1 MKKIIFWPKS
11 ASSIVILVLVS
22 VLQMGRIEAEESSKD
37 TVLKINKT
45 PDFEISGKG
54 DNPAWQYTGWIKLTK
69 AGESLNYNTEI
80 KILYSD
86 SGIYCLFNCQDSK
99 ITATLEGDFL
109 DLYNEDVVEAFFW
122 PEDTIPIYFEYELS
136 PLNFELPIL
145 VPNMNGKFWGW
156 RPWHYEAGRKSRHAT
171 HLIYGKSNENMLLGW
186 TAEFFIPFKL
196 LKPLTNVPPVTGT
209 RWHANFYR
217 IDYDKP
223 GNEWFWQP
231 VRINFHDYK
240 KFGTI
245 LFN

>member
-1 MKKIIFWPKS
+1 MNKYRFWPKS
-11 ASSIVILVLVS
+11 AAFTVIVFLLNLI
-22 VLQMGRIEAEESSKD
+22 QMGSIAAEESSKD
-37 TVLKINKT
+37 TVLKISKT

-54 DNPAWQYTGWIKLTK
+54 ENTAWLRTDWIKLTN
-69 AGESLNYNTEI
+69 AGEGLKYTTEF
-80 KILYSD
+80 KIMYSD
-86 SGIYCLFNCQDSK
+86 SGIYCLYNCQDSK
-99 ITATLEGDFL
+99 ITSALDADFL

-122 PEDTIPIYFEYELS
+122 PDDTIPIYFEYELS

-145 VPNMNGKFWGW
+145 VPNLDGKFWGW
-156 RPWHYEAGRKSRHAT
+156 RPWHYEGSRKSKHAT
-171 HLIYGKSNENMLLGW
+171 HIYYSKINSNNITGW
-186 TAEFFIPFKL
+186 TAEFYIPFKL
-196 LKPLTNVPPVTGT
+196 LKPLTNVPAVNGT

-231 VRINFHDYK
+231 VRVNFHDYK